1 MHYHLFQGDPMP
13 TGDTHDSVTEMA
25 KAYAQRAVGQ
35 ARDYHAVLDY
45 SENSLMELE
54 VILSQ
59 ISDAEQSPD
68 QVTETCKLWGSYLGE
83 VVRKQFGGEWSVE
96 PYPGKQFSTLTLTV
110 NGSKLF
116 PSMKIHRRLTQG
128 VGENIWSFYKMI
140 KSRLD
145 ATPRTIH

>member
-1 MHYHLFQGDPMP
+1 MP

-68 QVTETCKLWGSYLGE
+68 QVTG
-83 VVRKQFGGEWSVE
+83 R
-96 PYPGKQFSTLTLTV
+96 GKRVPQ
-110 NGSKLF
+110 
-116 PSMKIHRRLTQG
+116 
-128 VGENIWSFYKMI
+128 
-140 KSRLD
+140 
-145 ATPRTIH
+145 